1 MRGDAACTSEGGV
14 TSLGIQMWVQLL
26 NGTRMAFGHMY
37 LTELSGFLQVLGN
50 AYRLAST
57 TDGGS
62 DVVYGRFTVG
72 FCRAAAA
79 RVIGA
84 IGDQAAGLSVTRFD

>member
-1 MRGDAACTSEGGV
+1 M

-26 NGTRMAFGHMY
+26 NGVRMAFGHMY
-37 LTELSGFLQVLGN
+37 LTELSGFLQLLGN

-79 RVIGA
+79 RVISA
-84 IGDQAAGLSVTRFD
+84 IGDQAAGLGVTRFD

>member
-1 MRGDAACTSEGGV
+1 MRGDATFAREGGV

-26 NGTRMAFGHMY
+26 NGIRMAFGHMC

-57 TDGGS
+57 TAGASG
-62 DVVYGRFTVG
+62 VVYGRFTVG

-79 RVIGA
+79 RVMGA

>member
-1 MRGDAACTSEGGV
+1 V
-14 TSLGIQMWVQLL
+14 TGLGIQMWVQLL
-26 NGTRMAFGHMY
+26 NGIRMAFGHMY

-62 DVVYGRFTVG
+62 GVVYGRFTVG
-72 FCRAAAA
+72 FCRAIAA
-79 RVIGA
+79 RVICT
-84 IGDQAAGLSVTRFD
+84 IGDRAAVLSVTRFD